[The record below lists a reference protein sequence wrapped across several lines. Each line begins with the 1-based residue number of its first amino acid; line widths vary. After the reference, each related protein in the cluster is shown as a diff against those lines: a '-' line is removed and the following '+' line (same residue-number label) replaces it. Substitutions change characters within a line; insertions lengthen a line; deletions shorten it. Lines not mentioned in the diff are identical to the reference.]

1 VRALAAGGLFTHD
14 WDDGTPFATWIQRYY
29 PPRAGGSWLAGEN
42 LVWATDRLDPAQ
54 AIAAWLAS
62 PPHRRILLDRSW
74 RELGVGTVLAQ
85 EAPGVLRA
93 QRGDRRRRLRHA
105 LIAGPRA
112 AMVSGVEP
120 QVIGVDVGGTKILA
134 GLIGRDGTV
143 LAHREYPTPVETE
156 EALLD
161 GLEAAVREF
170 LDERVVAVGFGI
182 PSQIDQREGI
192 ALGSVNIPLRGVPF
206 RQKMIERLD
215 LPVGIDNDANAA
227 AIAEWGGG
235 AGRGPPHRVMLT
247 LGTGV
252 GGGLILGRKPY
263 RGWFGAGAEIGHMVI
278 VHDGLK
284 CRCGG
289 HGHLE
294 SYASGKA
301 ADELAA
307 EAFGPAADAHRLVRL
322 AREGDALAIQI
333 LKGVGE
339 HLGSGIAS
347 LVNIFNPELIVIGGG
362 FAAAGEFLFEP
373 AQAIADREV
382 LVSVRDSYRIVRAE
396 LGTSAGMIGAGM
408 VAFETLETTTA
419 SA

>member
-1 VRALAAGGLFTHD
+1 VD
-14 WDDGTPFATWIQRYY
+14 
-29 PPRAGGSWLAGEN
+29 
-42 LVWATDRLDPAQ
+42 
-54 AIAAWLAS
+54 
-62 PPHRRILLDRSW
+62 
-74 RELGVGTVLAQ
+74 
-85 EAPGVLRA
+85 
-93 QRGDRRRRLRHA
+93 
-105 LIAGPRA
+105 
-112 AMVSGVEP
+112 P

-134 GLIGRDGTV
+134 GLIARDGTV
-143 LAHREYPTPVETE
+143 VGHREYPTPIESE
-156 EALLD
+156 DALLD

-170 LDERVVAVGFGI
+170 LDESVLAVGFGI
-182 PSQIDQREGI
+182 PSQIDQRHGI

-206 RQKMIERLD
+206 RQKMADRLG
-215 LPVGIDNDANAA
+215 LPIGMDNDANAA
-227 AIAEWGGG
+227 AIAEWHAG
-235 AGRGPPHRVMLT
+235 AGRGTTDMVMLT

-252 GGGLILGRKPY
+252 GGGLILGGKPY

-278 VHDGLK
+278 VHDGVP

-322 AREGDALAIQI
+322 AREGDPLAIRI
-333 LKGVGE
+333 LTGIGE

-347 LVNIFNPELIVIGGG
+347 LVNIFNPELIVVGGG
-362 FAAAGEFLFEP
+362 FAAAGELLFEP
-373 AQAIADREV
+373 AKKIADREV

-408 VAFETLETTTA
+408 VAFEALETA